1 MSAIRFDEFPLAEF
15 IIKGTEGED
24 LDLENI
30 NGETALT
37 MACRNGK
44 LRFVELLLQVSLSL
58 SLRLSLSLGLGL
70 RGYIS
75 LLLVTL
81 FTWSAALDSSDVL
94 LSYSIISLAQHITTI
109 LISTSSKYINTNIQ
123 IYLSTCRVVRTST
136 TNPSQEK
143 QH

>member
-94 LSYSIISLAQHITTI
+94 PLYSLTRIVIPVAYDRYTGHTGRNRYYDPSSITSLA
-109 LISTSSKYINTNIQ
+109 
-123 IYLSTCRVVRTST
+123 
-136 TNPSQEK
+136 
-143 QH
+143 